1 MAQLELLP
9 GNSAPRISWVG
20 VGHFRSSLVEEVR
33 FLTESVRRPTL
44 ACVVITKNEEQ
55 NIVDCLASARW
66 ADELIVVDAESA
78 DKTVELARTSQ
89 AKVVVQPWLGFGLQK
104 NFGMTQAASDWIFIL
119 DADERVTEE
128 LRHELRACLDHWQP
142 GAPVAYRIPRRNFF
156 YGAWVRRAG
165 VYPDYQVRLFRRG
178 TAQYNDVAV
187 HENLLVEGVIGTL
200 AGHLDHYTE
209 RRIQDHFKKFGL
221 YTTLAAQEKGKQ
233 VRTVRWIDLIFRPVV
248 VFGKTY
254 LVKQGFRDGVRG
266 LIVCVFTSMYTFV
279 KYAKLWDA
287 MRQAVAPLD
296 RR

>member
-1 MAQLELLP
+1 MP
-9 GNSAPRISWVG
+9 STV
-20 VGHFRSSLVEEVR
+20 
-33 FLTESVRRPTL
+33 
-44 ACVVITKNEEQ
+44 ACIVITKNEER
-55 NIVDCLASARW
+55 NIADCLASARW

-78 DKTVELARTSQ
+78 DKTVELARASG
-89 AKVVVQPWLGFGLQK
+89 AKVFVRPWPGFGLQK
-104 NFGMTQAASDWIFIL
+104 NFGMAQASSDWILIL

-128 LRHELRACLDHWQP
+128 LRGEVRTRLEQWKP

-178 TAQYNDVAV
+178 SAQYNDVAV
-187 HENLLVEGVIGTL
+187 HENLLVEGEIGTL

-221 YTTLAAQEKGKQ
+221 YTTLAAQEKAKK
-233 VRTVRWIDLIFRPVV
+233 VRTVSWIDLVLRPLV

-254 LVKQGFRDGVRG
+254 LLKQGFRDGVQG
-266 LIVCVFTSMYTFV
+266 LIVCVFASMYTFV

-287 MRQAVAPLD
+287 TRQAAAQLD